1 MIQVHVTDL
10 QYFIFCTDADVAKY
24 INFNAGTVGQ
34 VHTRIIIG
42 GITVSIP
49 GMGTDNAENAY
60 PVPQRKTEVGTG
72 LNGFTVEIQILVFE
86 LAEINEGT
94 FEGQITVEAITCKN
108 LITGVLIVQ
117 MDFVGFNAAYASA
130 KI

>member
-1 MIQVHVTDL
+1 MPGATPKGSLAYSPISSVMVKHTS
-10 QYFIFCTDADVAKY
+10 TVAVRAPE
-24 INFNAGTVGQ
+24 N
-34 VHTRIIIG
+34 
-42 GITVSIP
+42 GI
-49 GMGTDNAENAY
+49 
-60 PVPQRKTEVGTG
+60 PVPQRKPEVGTG